1 MLAAAAADGHDTNLY
16 TNAGATFVFF
26 LFSLGLVVRPN
37 IRSGAGEREI
47 LRRQMRGNGA
57 GCRYHDGK
65 GMGNL
70 MVKPHKPIFVTVSGA
85 LPLGK

>member
-16 TNAGATFVFF
+16 TNAGATIVFF

-47 LRRQMRGNGA
+47 
-57 GCRYHDGK
+57 
-65 GMGNL
+65 
-70 MVKPHKPIFVTVSGA
+70 
-85 LPLGK
+85 